1 MCLDRQ
7 LMIKEAVTFMV
18 NQVKPVQRSGYN
30 DNTNHNDNE
39 NENDNHN
46 NDINND
52 CL

>member
-7 LMIKEAVTFMV
+7 LLIKETVTFMV
-18 NQVKPVQRSGYN
+18 DQAKTVQRSGYN

-39 NENDNHN
+39 NDNYN
-46 NDINND
+46 NDDNN